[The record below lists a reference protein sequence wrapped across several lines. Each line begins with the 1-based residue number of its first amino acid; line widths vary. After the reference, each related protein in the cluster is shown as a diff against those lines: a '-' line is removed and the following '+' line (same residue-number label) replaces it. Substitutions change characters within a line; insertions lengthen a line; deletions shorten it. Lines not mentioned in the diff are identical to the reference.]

1 MPRLRRLSLSAALTL
16 AVGCR
21 NAPAPAPAAETTTA
35 ADVSAPSPDDAP
47 YAEARTV
54 DVPGDL
60 PVFYVAGRRNT
71 TERMVFLHGACT
83 HGLGYIQAFQTTA
96 RTRGSLMALQ
106 GEHDCGRGM
115 RSWSWDLEKLD
126 ARIDAG
132 FRAARDERAGPIV
145 AIGYSQGALV
155 AEKLAAKYPSK
166 YRRIILMGA
175 PRTADARSLTKLE
188 GAVLMAGTFDNRA
201 VMKEGVAALT
211 RTNVPATFIEIPNA
225 RHGALLEGERIMDE
239 AFTWLQTHAK
249 GATGNEATAR
259 EKPEKLEP
267 LRANWLETLDL
278 GNGDQ
283 AVVSVPMGATEPRPL
298 MLAMHGAGDRH
309 DWACGGWRLGNDAY
323 PFIVCPRGTPM
334 GGNVYAWSSAE
345 QIERLG
351 LQAIEEVRRRYG
363 SYVATTPVT
372 YAGFSQGATAA
383 APFLVRR
390 ASEFPTILL
399 AEGAYASTASP
410 DFARRLARGGV
421 QRVVLVCGTG
431 HCFENA
437 RRARPVLER
446 AGLTVFVGGDA
457 SSGHNLNLPMQRAL
471 RRSWKP
477 WFDGVPGWSQFP
489 E

>member
-1 MPRLRRLSLSAALTL
+1 MPHLRPLSLSIVLALG
-16 AVGCR
+16 AGCR
-21 NAPAPAPAAETTTA
+21 NAPAPAPASETTA
-35 ADVSAPSPDDAP
+35 ADVSAPIADDAP

-54 DVPGDL
+54 QVAGDL
-60 PVFYVAGRRNT
+60 PVFYVPGRRNT
-71 TERMVFLHGACT
+71 VQRMVFFHGACT
-83 HGLGYIQAFQTTA
+83 HGLGYIQAFQTAA
-96 RTRGSLMALQ
+96 RARGSLMALQ

-115 RSWSWDLEKLD
+115 RSWSWDLEKID
-126 ARIDAG
+126 ARVDAG
-132 FRAARDERAGPIV
+132 FRAAGDERSGPIV

-166 YRRIILMGA
+166 YRRVILMGS
-175 PRTADARSLTKLE
+175 PRAADARALTALE

-201 VMKEGVAALT
+201 VMKEGAAALT
-211 RTNVPATFIEIPNA
+211 RANVPATFIEIPNA
-225 RHGALLEGERIMDE
+225 HHGALLEGERIMGE
-239 AFTWLQTHAK
+239 AFAWLETHAK
-249 GATGNEATAR
+249 GAKTTTIDAGPP
-259 EKPEKLEP
+259 PEKLEP

-278 GNGDQ
+278 GKGQQ

-298 MLAMHGAGDRH
+298 ILAMHGAGDRH

-334 GGNVYAWSSAE
+334 GGNVYAWSSPE
-345 QIERLG
+345 QLEQLG
-351 LQAIEEVRRRYG
+351 LRAIEEVRRHYG
-363 SYVATTPVT
+363 PYVATAPVT

-383 APFLVRR
+383 APFLVRH

-410 DFARRLARGGV
+410 EFARNLARGGV
-421 QRVVLVCGTG
+421 QRIVLVCGTA
-431 HCFENA
+431 HCFAQA
-437 RRARPVLER
+437 RLARPVLER

-457 SSGHNLNLPMQRAL
+457 SSGHNLNLPMQKAL
-471 RRSWKP
+471 RSSWKQ